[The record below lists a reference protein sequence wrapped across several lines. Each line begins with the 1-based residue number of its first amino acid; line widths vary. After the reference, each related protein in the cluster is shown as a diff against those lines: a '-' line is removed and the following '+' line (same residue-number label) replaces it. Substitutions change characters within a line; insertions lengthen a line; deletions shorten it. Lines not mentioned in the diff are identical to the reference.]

1 MYFCN
6 FIVYCDCHIA
16 IHTKYASTY
25 MYVEW
30 LISVTR
36 ICIKMNFFILWLL
49 WYNRLIMILS
59 ESTYFTV
66 FGEDVIFMGKCF
78 YLLLNKEVWY
88 TYTCILTESRKVNQK
103 IKWFWFMSHIC
114 LICLLFNLISIVEV
128 TPIHVMESISIQ
140 SAEALNRNVRS
151 IHCVFLNH
159 HVSILEIFPIYRIF

>member
-1 MYFCN
+1 MYMYFCN
-6 FIVYCDCHIA
+6 FIVYGDCHICY
-16 IHTKYASTY
+16 IHVHTKYASTY

-88 TYTCILTESRKVNQK
+88 TYTCILTESRKVDLESNDSGSCCTYTLSLSSSTLFLLLKLLQY
-103 IKWFWFMSHIC
+103 MSWSQ
-114 LICLLFNLISIVEV
+114 FRYKVQR
-128 TPIHVMESISIQ
+128 P
-140 SAEALNRNVRS
+140 
-151 IHCVFLNH
+151 
-159 HVSILEIFPIYRIF
+159 